1 LDWVKRVDARLEMA
15 RDSGGNDKRIKACRK
30 VKEGVNKS

>member
-1 LDWVKRVDARLEMA
+1 MA
-15 RDSGGNDKRIKACRK
+15 RDSGGNDKRIKASRK